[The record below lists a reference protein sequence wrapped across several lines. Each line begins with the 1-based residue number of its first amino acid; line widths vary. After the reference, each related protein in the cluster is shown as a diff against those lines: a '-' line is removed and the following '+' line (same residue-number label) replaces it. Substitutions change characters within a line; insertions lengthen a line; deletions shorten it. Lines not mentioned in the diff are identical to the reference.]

1 MGLLKKLGR
10 KKGKNQSAD
19 QTADDDDN
27 GKNDNPQETEVVESQ
42 AEPAPKEVKKTAD
55 ELVAEMFSKQKQDD
69 MKNHAAVS
77 TWSPQQSADERV
89 AQMFA
94 KSKPSNDSKPTIVA
108 QKLDAEELVAGM
120 RLSSKSLSDR
130 TNIEEKKVPAVGK
143 TIEQK
148 KAIEAL
154 LQKQHDPKGFIDSK
168 KGTKGEI
175 AVASNSVNSFAE
187 RKKMAEAL
195 SQNKVVTDEVKHT
208 VDVSAEDFGDKNS
221 FAQRRKMLEAKSQ
234 GQNMPSPT
242 NGA

>member
-10 KKGKNQSAD
+10 KKGKNQSAA
-19 QTADDDDN
+19 QKADDDDN
-27 GKNDNPQETEVVESQ
+27 AKNDNPQETEVVEPQ

-55 ELVAEMFSKQKQDD
+55 ELVAEMFSKQKLDD

-77 TWSPQQSADERV
+77 TSPKQTADERV

-94 KSKPSNDSKPTIVA
+94 KSKPNNDSKPT
-108 QKLDAEELVAGM
+108 
-120 RLSSKSLSDR
+120 
-130 TNIEEKKVPAVGK
+130 VGK
-143 TIEQK
+143 AIEQK

-195 SQNKVVTDEVKHT
+195 SQNKVVTDELKHT
-208 VDVSAEDFGDKNS
+208 VDISAEDFGDKNS

-234 GQNMPSPT
+234 GQNMPSAT
-242 NGA
+242 DGA

>member
-10 KKGKNQSAD
+10 KKGKNQSAA

-27 GKNDNPQETEVVESQ
+27 GKNDNPQETEVVEPQ

-77 TWSPQQSADERV
+77 TSPKQTADERV

-94 KSKPSNDSKPTIVA
+94 KSKPNNDSKPTIVA
-108 QKLDAEELVAGM
+108 QKLDAEELMAGM
-120 RLSSKSLSDR
+120 RLASKSLSDR

-195 SQNKVVTDEVKHT
+195 SQNKVVTDELKHT

-221 FAQRRKMLEAKSQ
+221 FAQRKKMLEAKSQ
-234 GQNMPSPT
+234 GHNMPSPT

>member
-19 QTADDDDN
+19 QTADDDIN
-27 GKNDNPQETEVVESQ
+27 GKNDHAQETEDVEPQ

-77 TWSPQQSADERV
+77 TWSPKQSADERV

-120 RLSSKSLSDR
+120 RSKSLSDR
-130 TNIEEKKVPAVGK
+130 TNIEGKKVPAVGK

-195 SQNKVVTDEVKHT
+195 SQNKIVTDELKHT

>member
-10 KKGKNQSAD
+10 KKGKNQSAA

-27 GKNDNPQETEVVESQ
+27 GKNDNPQETEVVEPQ

-77 TWSPQQSADERV
+77 TSPKQSADERV

-94 KSKPSNDSKPTIVA
+94 KSKPNNDSKPT
-108 QKLDAEELVAGM
+108 
-120 RLSSKSLSDR
+120 
-130 TNIEEKKVPAVGK
+130 VGK

-195 SQNKVVTDEVKHT
+195 SQNKVVTDELKHT